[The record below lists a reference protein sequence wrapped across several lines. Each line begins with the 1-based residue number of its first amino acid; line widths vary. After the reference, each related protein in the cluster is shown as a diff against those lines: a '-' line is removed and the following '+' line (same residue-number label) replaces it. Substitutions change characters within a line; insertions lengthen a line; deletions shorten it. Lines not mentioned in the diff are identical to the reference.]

1 MRRRSNT
8 SWAEAHLEFEM
19 LKLNDLWDWLAY
31 VRETNAFLIALPSF
45 VGFVLA
51 CIADWVEAYLT
62 SFSKPVS
69 SQKQTRSLESCSQT
83 ASFGTPRPAPGLEW
97 TFVAG
102 TSSTGRRNPL
112 KTQ

>member
-1 MRRRSNT
+1 MP
-8 SWAEAHLEFEM
+8 E
-19 LKLNDLWDWLAY
+19 LNDLWDWIAY

-51 CIADWVEAYLT
+51 CIADRVEAYLT
-62 SFSKPVS
+62 SFSEPVS
-69 SQKQTRSLESCSQT
+69 SHQVNSLENCSQT
-83 ASFGTPRPAPGLEW
+83 ASSGTPRPAPALEW